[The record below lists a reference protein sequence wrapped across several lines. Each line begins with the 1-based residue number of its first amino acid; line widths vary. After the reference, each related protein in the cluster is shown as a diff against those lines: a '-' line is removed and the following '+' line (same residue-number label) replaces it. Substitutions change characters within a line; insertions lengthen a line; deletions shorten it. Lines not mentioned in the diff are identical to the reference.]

1 MPGLVEYSLPTI
13 QNSAICVFISHVLCP
28 VSFSP
33 VTYAW
38 SGGVQLANN
47 PKFGNM
53 CVTKEEFEESGHSIC
68 QEKFNV

>member
-1 MPGLVEYSLPTI
+1 MAGDINSLNLLVSP
-13 QNSAICVFISHVLCP
+13 VLCP

-47 PKFGNM
+47 PNFSNM

-68 QEKFNV
+68 QEKFSV